1 MCDPGPYIKLCTC
14 GNVDESEPHW
24 VLRRGSSLIN
34 VPVIMGVY
42 VGSGGSSFDSEKFLI
57 NKITFDLNFNPV
69 FDFEYSPVDGDTL
82 QIIIS
87 DINLDVT
94 FAVYGTEW
102 REEEKKPSG
111 GKTVH
116 SGDIRFNSW
125 H

>member
-24 VLRRGSSLIN
+24 VLRKGSSLIN
-34 VPVIMGVY
+34 VPIIMGIY
-42 VGSGGSSFDSEKFLI
+42 VGSGRSSFDSEKFLI
-57 NKITFDLNFNPV
+57 NKITFDLNF
-69 FDFEYSPVDGDTL
+69 
-82 QIIIS
+82 
-87 DINLDVT
+87 DVT

-116 SGDIRFNSW
+116 SGDISFNSW